1 MTHKNIDDIISGWAK
16 LGLNIY
22 LSCSINDLDDE
33 ILSYLK
39 SLNFNLN
46 DYQSLVLIGSG
57 GKTFGLNFD
66 YPLDEKNSPFDTFTI
81 NQLIKLEAPKVLY
94 PTAEYIPPLQKISR
108 FFNYSNQSLL
118 GLDISN
124 EFGLWFSYR
133 ALFLTK
139 EKMPESKKNTIENI
153 CEACTSKEC
162 IKACP
167 ANAISESLF
176 KLNLCAD
183 FRLQEN
189 SICSDRCHA
198 RLVCPYQKNHQ
209 YDLNQTQY
217 HMTRLNHL
225 QKLATFK

>member
-22 LSCSINDLDDE
+22 LSCSINDLDEE

-39 SLNFNLN
+39 GLNFNLD
-46 DYQSLVLIGSG
+46 DYQSLVLLGSG
-57 GKTFGLNFD
+57 GKTFGLNFQ
-66 YPLDEKNSPFDTFTI
+66 YPLNEKDHPFDTFTI
-81 NQLIKLEAPKVLY
+81 NQITNLDSPKILY
-94 PTAEYIPPLQKISR
+94 PTEKYIPPLQKISR
-108 FFNYSNQSLL
+108 FFNYSTQSLL
-118 GLDISN
+118 GLDISK
-124 EFGLWFSYR
+124 EYGLWFSYR
-133 ALFLTK
+133 ALFLTR
-139 EKMPESKKNTIENI
+139 EKMPESKKYENKNI
-153 CEACTSKEC
+153 CGECTTKEC